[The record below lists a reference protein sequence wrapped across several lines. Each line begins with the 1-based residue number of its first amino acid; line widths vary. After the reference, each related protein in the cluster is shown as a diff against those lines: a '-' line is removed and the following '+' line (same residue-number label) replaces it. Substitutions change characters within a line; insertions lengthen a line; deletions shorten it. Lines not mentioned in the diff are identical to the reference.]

1 MSIMAKKKVTRASK
15 RRLICFG
22 TISLFVMIYFF
33 ISLSYYAYNIYS
45 LQNEQKDL
53 EQQLITLKKSEQNLK
68 IEIEKLKD
76 PDYLARYARENYS
89 YSKDGELVIKLN
101 KTAEKVKKAQE
112 KFDFNF
118 YLFCG
123 GGSILFFVIL
133 YVIRKKK

>member
-1 MSIMAKKKVTRASK
+1 MAKKKVTKASK
-15 RRLICFG
+15 RRLLCFG
-22 TISLFVMIYFF
+22 VISIFVMVYFF

-45 LQNEQKDL
+45 LQNEQENL
-53 EQQLITLKKSEQNLK
+53 EQQLITLQKNEQDLK

-101 KTAEKVKKAQE
+101 KTVEKAKQAQE

-123 GGSILFFVIL
+123 GGVILFFIIL